1 MLEDLDID
9 GKKDLI
15 LGEWYSSVRFYTNVG
30 TNNDPV
36 FENFIYLVD
45 PDSQQFL
52 NGNPP
57 RVNFTD
63 WDGDNDLDMITACYY
78 GWVYLRRN
86 ITPQS
91 VAENSSQITKLT
103 PFTISPNPAMNRV
116 VFKGCLAK
124 PGFVQADVY
133 AVDGRFVASPF
144 QDYVEQG
151 EIEFAWDIHKKLPNG
166 VYLVRFR
173 TDSDIQTQ
181 KLLIMR

>member
-63 WDGDNDLDMITACYY
+63 WDGDNDLDMITAC
-78 GWVYLRRN
+78 
-86 ITPQS
+86 IQ
-91 VAENSSQITKLT
+91 ASSIRPVMAIKIAI
-103 PFTISPNPAMNRV
+103 FT
-116 VFKGCLAK
+116 
-124 PGFVQADVY
+124 
-133 AVDGRFVASPF
+133 
-144 QDYVEQG
+144 
-151 EIEFAWDIHKKLPNG
+151 
-166 VYLVRFR
+166 R
-173 TDSDIQTQ
+173 T
-181 KLLIMR
+181 